1 MPRTPPGP
9 RRHRARRPGAAE
21 GGSWERDPR
30 LQAAPLLRDFP
41 ARPGVR
47 PRPRMLSRITR
58 PPKLGYARSWVTWKG
73 FPGGRARVD
82 DEGGIARPGFS
93 CRRAWPTPGVSP
105 ARDPEAETPRT
116 TGRALPREAVYDCR
130 KRTAGSAWLRC
141 PICSTLWP
149 EVVSIAPLT
158 VFFGWAHLTP
168 FDTRNAEAQECLPAT
183 LSAREVP
190 KKVFLRHHGLR
201 GFPRRGG
208 LDPPCAR
215 GTGRL
220 AP

>member
-1 MPRTPPGP
+1 MSQTSLGGCRRGLFHPCHGRPQDPDDDGPEGPAPPRVV
-9 RRHRARRPGAAE
+9 
-21 GGSWERDPR
+21 SWERDPR
-30 LQAAPLLRDFP
+30 LQVAPLLRDFP

-82 DEGGIARPGFS
+82 DGGGITRPGFS
-93 CRRAWPTPGVSP
+93 CRRAWPTPGFPRPQPV
-105 ARDPEAETPRT
+105 AEAPGH
-116 TGRALPREAVYDCR
+116 GRALPWEAVDDCR

-190 KKVFLRHHGLR
+190 KKVF
-201 GFPRRGG
+201 
-208 LDPPCAR
+208 
-215 GTGRL
+215 
-220 AP
+220 